1 LFEWT
6 EEYQTP
12 AGKRGILAGDV
23 VFDCSFCEGPLQLVL
38 PLALVA
44 PVKPASTYRVASAV
58 GLAAKR
64 GSGLSIPAYPCR
76 KSWRWPAGNPASAG
90 RSTGIIGGR
99 GTPIT
104 TAKDT
109 APAP

>member
-1 LFEWT
+1 MATPQIPGGQCPHCGAPVIDLFEWT

-76 KSWRWPAGNPASAG
+76 KSWR
-90 RSTGIIGGR
+90 
-99 GTPIT
+99 
-104 TAKDT
+104 
-109 APAP
+109 